1 LETELAKE
9 AAYRNHSQ
17 LERDKINAFWEI
29 SKRALERS
37 ESIAREYERRIDDVE
52 DEADVRVRAKV
63 QQIKHEQKEN
73 EGKVDLSRAESTE
86 AIREA
91 KSTFEKRVEEMREKI
106 RKEERKIAEREV
118 KCQEMVRK
126 SEIERMK
133 EITKLR
139 VEFEEKREKEREVA
153 ARRERMHFEKAEQT
167 LAETVERLTK
177 SKEKQLDILE
187 KESEEH
193 MKKTELYYR
202 GLKESAEAKTV
213 ELSARIAELER
224 RVYHAETE
232 AKRAKAKAEA
242 SETPAKL
249 AEAKAECEEKKR
261 IRAERKVQHLDFLE
275 KSIKT
280 CEEKREVAEKNLER
294 AIQQFEVVAAENA
307 ELKSALFL
315 RERTTASGVVLGRS
329 ASARTPGTTR
339 VAAA

>member
-1 LETELAKE
+1 MPAATSSSSSNNNNTGKKKKSSETTGKKTKGGKKERASSSSNASSKSTTKAGEHSSSSSSFVLSELQTKIVRLETELAKE
-9 AAYRNHSQ
+9 AAYRNHAQ

-106 RKEERKIAEREV
+106 REEERKIAEREV

-177 SKEKQLDILE
+177 SKEKQLDILG

-193 MKKTELYYR
+193 MKKTELYY
-202 GLKESAEAKTV
+202 
-213 ELSARIAELER
+213 
-224 RVYHAETE
+224 
-232 AKRAKAKAEA
+232 
-242 SETPAKL
+242 
-249 AEAKAECEEKKR
+249 
-261 IRAERKVQHLDFLE
+261 
-275 KSIKT
+275 
-280 CEEKREVAEKNLER
+280 
-294 AIQQFEVVAAENA
+294 
-307 ELKSALFL
+307 
-315 RERTTASGVVLGRS
+315 
-329 ASARTPGTTR
+329 
-339 VAAA
+339 

>member
-1 LETELAKE
+1 MPAATSSSSSNNNNTGKKKKSSETTAKKTKGGKKERASSSSSSSKSAKTGGEHSSSSSFVLSELQTKIVRLETELAKE
-9 AAYRNHSQ
+9 AAYRNHAQ

-153 ARRERMHFEKAEQT
+153 ARRRGCTSKKQS
-167 LAETVERLTK
+167 RL
-177 SKEKQLDILE
+177 
-187 KESEEH
+187 
-193 MKKTELYYR
+193 
-202 GLKESAEAKTV
+202 
-213 ELSARIAELER
+213 
-224 RVYHAETE
+224 
-232 AKRAKAKAEA
+232 
-242 SETPAKL
+242 
-249 AEAKAECEEKKR
+249 
-261 IRAERKVQHLDFLE
+261 
-275 KSIKT
+275 
-280 CEEKREVAEKNLER
+280 
-294 AIQQFEVVAAENA
+294 
-307 ELKSALFL
+307 
-315 RERTTASGVVLGRS
+315 
-329 ASARTPGTTR
+329 
-339 VAAA
+339 

>member
-1 LETELAKE
+1 MPAATSSSSSNNNNTGKKKKSSETTAKKTKGGKKERASSSSSSSKSAKTGGEHSSSSSFVLSELQTKIVRLETELAKE
-9 AAYRNHSQ
+9 AAYRNHAQ

-139 VEFEEKREKEREVA
+139 VEFEEKREKER
-153 ARRERMHFEKAEQT
+153 
-167 LAETVERLTK
+167 
-177 SKEKQLDILE
+177 
-187 KESEEH
+187 
-193 MKKTELYYR
+193 
-202 GLKESAEAKTV
+202 
-213 ELSARIAELER
+213 
-224 RVYHAETE
+224 
-232 AKRAKAKAEA
+232 
-242 SETPAKL
+242 
-249 AEAKAECEEKKR
+249 
-261 IRAERKVQHLDFLE
+261 
-275 KSIKT
+275 
-280 CEEKREVAEKNLER
+280 
-294 AIQQFEVVAAENA
+294 
-307 ELKSALFL
+307 
-315 RERTTASGVVLGRS
+315 
-329 ASARTPGTTR
+329 
-339 VAAA
+339 

>member
-1 LETELAKE
+1 MPAATSSSSSNNNNTGKKKKSSETTAKKTKGGKKERASSSSNASSKSAIKAGEHSSSSSFVLSELQTKIVRLETELAKE
-9 AAYRNHSQ
+9 AAYRNHAQ
-17 LERDKINAFWEI
+17 LERDKINACWEI

-139 VEFEEKREKEREVA
+139 VEFEEKREKGKGTRG
-153 ARRERMHFEKAEQT
+153 RREEGEDALRKSRADFSGDSGTIDEEQR
-167 LAETVERLTK
+167 ET
-177 SKEKQLDILE
+177 
-187 KESEEH
+187 
-193 MKKTELYYR
+193 
-202 GLKESAEAKTV
+202 A
-213 ELSARIAELER
+213 
-224 RVYHAETE
+224 
-232 AKRAKAKAEA
+232 
-242 SETPAKL
+242 
-249 AEAKAECEEKKR
+249 
-261 IRAERKVQHLDFLE
+261 
-275 KSIKT
+275 
-280 CEEKREVAEKNLER
+280 
-294 AIQQFEVVAAENA
+294 
-307 ELKSALFL
+307 
-315 RERTTASGVVLGRS
+315 
-329 ASARTPGTTR
+329 
-339 VAAA
+339 